1 MSAASHAVSVPT
13 LADIEQRRSELLKLA
28 LQSADTVFEDDEYF
42 DDAEDFEQQ
51 PSMPEEPPTLREPAL
66 HGLAG
71 EVVRALAPHSEA
83 DPAALLLQFL
93 AAFGNLIG
101 SNPHALVGS
110 TRHALNLFVILVGET
125 SKARK
130 GTSWRQVAELFAE
143 ADPAW
148 ARQRVT
154 TIRPT
159 PANILES
166 LRDREPTRESA
177 RESAND
183 RRLFLLAEE
192 FASVLPL
199 LSRQSGQ
206 LSALLRCA
214 WDGSDLTAHDG
225 HHVVRA
231 IAPHISLVGHISQF
245 ELVQRFSNDQCH
257 NGFANRCLWVS
268 ARRSQSLP
276 EGGSVPPD
284 QSAALVRELTRI
296 THWVNSQPQLIFRR
310 TEEARALWNDCYPA
324 LSQSRADAYGAAT
337 SRAEAQVLRLSALYA
352 ALDASPIVE
361 TCHLHAALAVWDYCQ
376 ASARLFFDGAPLDP
390 TAHRIND
397 AMSKHPE
404 GLSKTQLRALF
415 HGHITVERIDRA
427 LEELASLGLVACQT
441 KAGGRGRPATQW
453 AAIKA
458 AQPGN

>member
-1 MSAASHAVSVPT
+1 M
-13 LADIEQRRSELLKLA
+13 
-28 LQSADTVFEDDEYF
+28 FEDDEYL
-42 DDAEDFEQQ
+42 DDAEDFGQQ
-51 PSMPEEPPTLREPAL
+51 QSEPEEPPTLREPAL

-71 EVVRALAPHSEA
+71 EAVRALAPHSEA

-93 AAFGNLIG
+93 AAFGNLVG
-101 SNPHALVGS
+101 SAPHALVGS

-130 GTSWRQVAELFAE
+130 GTSWRQIAELFAE
-143 ADPAW
+143 ADPDW
-148 ARQRVT
+148 TRQRVT

-166 LRDREPTRESA
+166 FRDREPA
-177 RESAND
+177 AD

-192 FASVLPL
+192 FASVLQL
-199 LSRQSGQ
+199 LGRQSGQ

-214 WDGSDLTAHDG
+214 WDGSDLSAHDG

-231 IAPHISLVGHISQF
+231 IAPHISLVGHITQS
-245 ELVQRFSNDQCH
+245 ELVQRMGSDECH

-268 ARRSQSLP
+268 VRRSQSLP

-284 QSAALVRELTRI
+284 QSAALVGELIRVV
-296 THWVNSQPQLIFRR
+296 HWVNSQPQLIFRR
-310 TEEARALWNDCYPA
+310 TEDARALWNDCYPA
-324 LSQSRADAYGAAT
+324 LSQTRADVYGAAT
-337 SRAEAQVLRLSALYA
+337 SRAEAQVLRLSALFA
-352 ALDASPIVE
+352 ALDASPLVE
-361 TCHLHAALAVWDYCQ
+361 TCHLESALAVWDYCQ

-390 TAHRIND
+390 TARRIND
-397 AMSKHPE
+397 AIAKNPE

-427 LEELASLGLVACQT
+427 LEELATLGLVGRQT
-441 KAGGRGRPATQW
+441 NAGGRGCPATQW
-453 AAIKA
+453 AATKG